1 MRDQMLDH
9 GLDQPI
15 LGSDTGYFQV
25 TFPGPGENI
34 ERLRV
39 SEKRLLVTPAVESKL
54 NERQREILAF
64 VLAEGAVTNRW
75 CRARFGVVYN
85 TAYRDLQGLVDLG
98 LIEPVG
104 SGRSAKYIPKGGK
117 V

>member
-9 GLDQPI
+9 GLDHPL
-15 LGSDTGYFQV
+15 LGTEMGYFQV

-34 ERLRV
+34 ECLRV
-39 SEKRLLVTPAVESKL
+39 PEDRLLVPPAVEAKL
-54 NERQREILAF
+54 NGRQKEILAH
-64 VLAEGAVTNRW
+64 VLSEGAVTNRW
-75 CRARFGVVYN
+75 CRARFNVVYN

-104 SGRSAKYIPKGGK
+104 SGRSARYVAKGDHA
-117 V
+117 